1 MKKIVLL
8 ASLTLIFASCGR
20 SNDNTN
26 EIIVDPPK
34 EVLTLPTKVS
44 GSYGV
49 RTIKYDGNKFYEI
62 MMSDLKMVF
71 EYTGDLITK
80 ITSYDSKGIKIQTVD
95 LVYSNGKLTNVSS
108 HEGNDKYTYVF
119 SYPDAN
125 TINTTKIR
133 NNGTSL
139 YRDEESYVLKNGNVI
154 SEEMLYYLNDK
165 LYGKINVAYTYDDK
179 NNVFKN
185 VLGFDKAKM
194 YLLYELGVNMIG
206 NNNLLTKE
214 HMNRPVTG
222 GISKYKVINDIS
234 YSSSNYP
241 VQIISKQYGANDQ
254 LQGTETDFFEYNK

>member
-1 MKKIVLL
+1 
-8 ASLTLIFASCGR
+8 
-20 SNDNTN
+20 
-26 EIIVDPPK
+26 
-34 EVLTLPTKVS
+34 
-44 GSYGV
+44 
-49 RTIKYDGNKFYEI
+49 
-62 MMSDLKMVF
+62 
-71 EYTGDLITK
+71 
-80 ITSYDSKGIKIQTVD
+80 
-95 LVYSNGKLTNVSS
+95 
-108 HEGNDKYTYVF
+108 
-119 SYPDAN
+119 
-125 TINTTKIR
+125 
-133 NNGTSL
+133 
-139 YRDEESYVLKNGNVI
+139 
-154 SEEMLYYLNDK
+154 MLYYLNDK

-254 LQGTETDFFEYNK
+254 LQGTETDFLNTINNNF